1 MDTIKAI
8 IVDDENHC
16 VHTLRY
22 ELSKHCP
29 HVEVIGVALSGE
41 EAIDKIND
49 LHPDL
54 VFMEIEMPGMS
65 GFDVL
70 HRLSPVTFNIIFV
83 TAYDQYAIQA
93 FRYAALDY
101 LLKPVTWEQLKEA
114 VSRVGSYHPIAQ
126 DDSRLDILMHN
137 LRDGLKSPRIV
148 LPSSRGMDFV
158 NTEDILYCSSESNY
172 THLSMR
178 DGKKYTYAKTLKEVE
193 HLLENHG
200 FFRIHQ
206 SYLIQLSHI
215 QRYLRDDGGYVVMA
229 DGFHIP
235 IAKRR
240 KEEFMAL
247 LKHE

>member
-41 EAIDKIND
+41 EAIDKINA

-54 VFMEIEMPGMS
+54 VFMDI
-65 GFDVL
+65 
-70 HRLSPVTFNIIFV
+70 
-83 TAYDQYAIQA
+83 AIQA

>member
-54 VFMEIEMPGMS
+54 VFMDIEMPGMS

-114 VSRVGSYHPIAQ
+114 VSRVGSYHPIAE
-126 DDSRLDILMHN
+126 DSASFQQGYGLCQYRRHPLLLIRKQLYASQYAGWKEIH
-137 LRDGLKSPRIV
+137 LR
-148 LPSSRGMDFV
+148 
-158 NTEDILYCSSESNY
+158 
-172 THLSMR
+172 
-178 DGKKYTYAKTLKEVE
+178 
-193 HLLENHG
+193 
-200 FFRIHQ
+200 
-206 SYLIQLSHI
+206 
-215 QRYLRDDGGYVVMA
+215 
-229 DGFHIP
+229 
-235 IAKRR
+235 
-240 KEEFMAL
+240 
-247 LKHE
+247 